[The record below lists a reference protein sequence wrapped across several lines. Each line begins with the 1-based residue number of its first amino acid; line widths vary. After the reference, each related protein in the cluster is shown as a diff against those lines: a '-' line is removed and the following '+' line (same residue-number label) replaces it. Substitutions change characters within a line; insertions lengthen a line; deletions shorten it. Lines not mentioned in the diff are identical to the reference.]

1 MKLSRL
7 HGRPDTAGGFSLI
20 EMVGVLSIIATL
32 ASLLVPRLLDVI
44 HQARVMET
52 ASSYHSVRSAAVTY
66 AARFGLLGDTQ
77 GRAFDF
83 ASNPPSASHWDRQ
96 VLFPLGL
103 AEQSFRSRIA
113 EQVIVQVRPTA
124 GAETAPDGSNS
135 SYRLTATP
143 LVANH
148 TAGAGAV
155 LDVRL
160 VNVAREDAQELNRL
174 IDGPAANL
182 GESVPGTDLEGRV
195 KYDFSAVGVTGFA
208 DVYLYLT
215 HL

>member
-1 MKLSRL
+1 MRLSRL
-7 HGRPDTAGGFSLI
+7 QTRPDTAGGFSLI
-20 EMVGVLSIIATL
+20 EMVGVLAIIATL
-32 ASLLVPRLLDVI
+32 ASLFVPRMLDVI

-83 ASNPPSASHWDRQ
+83 ATNPPSASQWDRQ

-103 AEQSFRSRIA
+103 SEQSFRSRIA
-113 EQVIVQVRPTA
+113 EQAIVQVRPTV
-124 GAETAPDGSNS
+124 GSETGPDGSNS
-135 SYRLTATP
+135 SYRLTATSFT
-143 LVANH
+143 ANH

-160 VNVAREDAQELNRL
+160 VNVTREDAQELNRL
-174 IDGPAANL
+174 IDGPSASL
-182 GESVPGTDLEGRV
+182 GESTPGTDLEGRV

-208 DVYLYLT
+208 DIYLYLT

>member
-1 MKLSRL
+1 MKLSRQQACP
-7 HGRPDTAGGFSLI
+7 HAARGFTLI
-20 EMVGVLSIIATL
+20 ELVGVLAIIATL
-32 ASLLVPRLLDVI
+32 ASLFVPRLLDVI

-66 AARFGLLGDTQ
+66 AARFGLLGDAQ

-83 ASNPPSASHWDRQ
+83 ATNPPSALHWERQ

-103 AEQSFRSRIA
+103 SEQSFRSRIA
-113 EQVIVQVRPTA
+113 EQSIVQVRPTE
-124 GAETAPDGSNS
+124 GAEIEPDGSNS
-135 SYRLTATP
+135 AYRLTPTT
-143 LVANH
+143 VTANH

-160 VNVAREDAQELNRL
+160 VNVTREDAQELNRL
-174 IDGPAANL
+174 IDGPSASL
-182 GESVPGTDLEGRV
+182 GESAPGTDLEGRV